1 MARSTTLTRAFAPD
15 AASRQAVPGEAD
27 DRQSMSDDTKDPSGR
42 RPGED
47 GAPAPYVP
55 LDAGAPGDEDP
66 LADPDALEGALD
78 VEGGA
83 DELAKETERGAES
96 FVGRWSTPVGRFA
109 RTALAIAAFLVIAA
123 LTWEAFK
130 WLFGDPWRLQDI
142 FGTGVD
148 YFHVPPFDLK
158 QASDVQL
165 PHLWEIFAALGEPV
179 QRNSDTTLFGHLV
192 GASLHTWQ
200 EAFIGFVLGSVIGI
214 TLATIFIHNSFAE
227 RAFTPYVVASQ
238 AVPIVVIAPIL
249 VIAFGQGL
257 TSVVI
262 VTTYLTFFP
271 VTIAEMRGLRS
282 PDPRSLE
289 LMRSYAASKW
299 DIWRKLRLPASVPY
313 LFTAL
318 KIAAVASIVG
328 AIIGEGPGGIQ
339 DGLGRAI
346 IVFFQAYITSPEK
359 LWATIFAAALT
370 GITFFMIVRL
380 LEVAFVRR
388 RGQKEV

>member
-1 MARSTTLTRAFAPD
+1 MSEPQRDGLEP
-15 AASRQAVPGEAD
+15 AV
-27 DRQSMSDDTKDPSGR
+27 R
-42 RPGED
+42 RP
-47 GAPAPYVP
+47 
-55 LDAGAPGDEDP
+55 DP
-66 LADPDALEGALD
+66 RSEALADPDAIEAALD

-83 DELAKETERGAES
+83 DELAKEAGGGAES
-96 FVGRWSTPVGRFA
+96 VVGRWSSPAGRLL
-109 RTALAIAAFLVIAA
+109 RTVLAIGAFFVIVAV
-123 LTWEAFK
+123 LWEAFK
-130 WLFGDPWRLQDI
+130 WLFGDPWRLED
-142 FGTGVD
+142 FLGTGLD
-148 YFHVPPFDLK
+148 YFHEPPFSLK
-158 QASDVQL
+158 QASDIQL
-165 PHLWEIFAALGEPV
+165 PHLWEIFGALAEPV
-179 QRNSDTTLFGHLV
+179 QRNSETTLFGHLV
-192 GASLHTWQ
+192 GASLYTWQ
-200 EAFIGFVLGSVIGI
+200 EAIIGFFLGSVIGI
-214 TLATIFIHNSFAE
+214 TLATIFVHFRFAE

-249 VIAFGQGL
+249 VVAFGQGL

-289 LMRSYAASKW
+289 LMRSYAASRF

-339 DGLGRAI
+339 AGLGRAI
-346 IVFFQAYITSPEK
+346 IVFFQAYVTAPEK

-380 LEVAFVRR
+380 AEIVFVRR
-388 RGQKEV
+388 RGQTEV